1 MKNQRLTF
9 LLALNLLCSPIL
21 AADLTESHLKK
32 KAELPPSLDEYNYY
46 DESQQVIETPEW
58 APSDTENTVA
68 SSQEIPEE
76 LAEANQSGSEL
87 EEPLSKITK

>member
-1 MKNQRLTF
+1 MKNQHLAF
-9 LLALNLLCSPIL
+9 LLALNLLCVPIL

-32 KAELPPSLDEYNYY
+32 KPEAAPSPEEYNYY
-46 DESQQVIETPEW
+46 DESQQAMEAPEW